1 MDTQDQIIH
10 DERANEDLEENTDDN
25 YPRMIMKEDLY
36 KEFIEEQHEQEQE
49 FFDYCKEVFNEEMSN
64 R

>member
-10 DERANEDLEENTDDN
+10 DERANEDLEENTDDK
-25 YPRMIMKEDLY
+25 KEDLY
-36 KEFIEEQHEQEQE
+36 KEFIEEQHEQE